1 MGLLIIAATESPTG
15 GAGLC
20 RRAHAQASLELILKS
35 LIAILTLILMHGWA
49 QAQSMAPPTT
59 ASPQQVTVLTYFL
72 DPSGRKTVD
81 QVEQLP
87 SAEFAPFQPEKPIA
101 IKGGAL
107 WLRFDATSQNSQQGL
122 RLILPMAT
130 VDDVTLFNRGADGQ
144 WIKQY
149 GGDTRPIS
157 TWAQP
162 GRYPS
167 FELSHDAGR
176 PVSYLLQVRHQRGL
190 YSTLPRIMNESAFIT
205 SRQNEHL
212 VLGMY
217 FGLAALV
224 VILALTR
231 AVVYRDT
238 GFGSYAVYVS
248 LLALTIATVSGISS
262 LYLWPQWPV
271 STVMSPVLATL
282 TGVAA
287 DWFVRVVTRP
297 KRFSRWLDRALLGM
311 IFVAPMGG
319 VLTIFQPSGWAYTV
333 YSALILLNGFVLLS
347 AIVGALWQGDH
358 DSRWVAFG
366 FFPIV
371 LAIFFTLMRNFG
383 LIPASSLTELVI
395 PVASAIEVVILFY
408 GLHKRVSQPRS
419 VATRVTRL
427 LNIDPLT
434 GLSTKHALIQKLGR
448 VLTVAQRIRE
458 PYALL
463 VIHLANADAIET
475 QYGREMADRAM
486 VLTASCMR
494 HVINAGDV
502 LARVGPAQFALLME
516 SPATRLM
523 ANDAATK
530 ILAHALRNTSD
541 LPDGQTLRLH
551 IALGYPNTPIT
562 STAQDAEPILASLV
576 AQASKIEEDSR
587 KTIRLVSLT

>member
-1 MGLLIIAATESPTG
+1 VIRS
-15 GAGLC
+15 
-20 RRAHAQASLELILKS
+20 HAQASEELILKS
-35 LIAILTLILMHGWA
+35 FIALLILTLMHGWA
-49 QAQSMAPPTT
+49 QAQSTAPLAT
-59 ASPQQVTVLTYFL
+59 ASLEQAIELTYFL
-72 DPSGRKTVD
+72 DPSGKKTVD
-81 QVEQLP
+81 QIEQLP
-87 SAEFAPFQPEKPIA
+87 SAEFAPFQPGKPIA
-101 IKGGAL
+101 IKDGAL
-107 WLRFDATSQNSQQGL
+107 WLRFNATSQSSQQGR
-122 RLILPMAT
+122 RLIVPMAT
-130 VDDVTLFNRGADGQ
+130 VDDVTLFNRSADGQ
-144 WIKQY
+144 WIKQF

-157 TWAQP
+157 SWAQP

-176 PVSYLLQVRHQRGL
+176 PVSYWLQVRHQRGL
-190 YSTLPRIMNESAFIT
+190 FSTLPRLMNESAFIT

-238 GFGSYAVYVS
+238 GFGSYAVYVA

-262 LYLWPQWPV
+262 LYLWPEWPF

-282 TGVAA
+282 TSVAA

-311 IFVAPMGG
+311 IFIAPVGG
-319 VLTIFQPSGWAYTV
+319 LLTIFQPSGWAYTV
-333 YSALILLNGFVLLS
+333 YSALILLNSFVLLS
-347 AIVGALWQGDH
+347 VIVRALWQGDH

-366 FFPIV
+366 FLPIV
-371 LAIFFTLMRNFG
+371 LAIFVTLMRNFG
-383 LIPASSLTELVI
+383 LIPASALTELVI

-419 VATRVTRL
+419 IATRVTRL

-434 GLSTKHALIQKLGR
+434 GLSTKHALIQKLAR
-448 VLTVAQRIRE
+448 VLSVAHRTRE

-463 VIHLANADAIET
+463 VIHLANADTIET
-475 QYGREMADRAM
+475 QYGREIADRAM

-494 HVINAGDV
+494 QAINAGDL
-502 LARVGPAQFALLME
+502 LARAGPTQFALLME

-523 ANDAATK
+523 ANAAATK
-530 ILAHALRNTSD
+530 ILAHALRSTND
-541 LPDGQTLRLH
+541 LPEGQTLRLH
-551 IALGYPNTPIT
+551 IAIGYPNTPIT
-562 STAQDAEPILASLV
+562 STAQEAEPILASLL
-576 AQASKIEEDSR
+576 AEASKMEEDSR